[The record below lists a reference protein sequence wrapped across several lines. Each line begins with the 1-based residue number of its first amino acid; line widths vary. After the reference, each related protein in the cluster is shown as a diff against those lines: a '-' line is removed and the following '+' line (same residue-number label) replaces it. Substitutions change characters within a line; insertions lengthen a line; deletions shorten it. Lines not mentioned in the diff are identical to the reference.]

1 MARRTSARALAFT
14 AAAAVT
20 MLNPTASAASN
31 PFAGKW
37 VLNVEKSTFD
47 PGPALKSLTMT
58 VTEAGDGALHEVIV
72 YVEGNGSGAVNHLE
86 FTTAVDGKSVPVSG
100 GAEADSVTATYLSPR
115 TIKYVFKKS
124 GKWVETGTF
133 SVSRDGKTMQGPLSG
148 KDTHGTW
155 KYHYV
160 CDRQ

>member
-1 MARRTSARALAFT
+1 MARKTLTTALAFT
-14 AAAAVT
+14 AAAALT
-20 MLNPTASAASN
+20 ILSLRASAAAN

-37 VLNVEKSTFD
+37 ALNVEKSTFD

-58 VTEAGDGALHEVIV
+58 ITEAGDGALHEVID

-100 GAEADSVTATYLSPR
+100 GAEADSVIATYLSPR

-133 SVSRDGKTMQGPLSG
+133 SVSKDGKTMQGPLSG
-148 KDTHGTW
+148 KDTHGAW